1 MKTPDSDNPKD
12 SPRSSKHSNEFGNA
26 IPWWVKSIL
35 ALMVT
40 GMICYKILET
50 PISLQF
56 DFPAFL
62 SLLLALFSVG
72 LAALFYFK
80 ATDTSNAFYDNTYKF
95 SQDVAGLLAKIESGF
110 GERLRHLDETY
121 KGMRESFDRLP
132 SRLNLKNAKKDLEEE
147 EEEARKLREEREKM
161 IDDLVARA

>member
-1 MKTPDSDNPKD
+1 MSTPNSEPPKRPDSSDKE
-12 SPRSSKHSNEFGNA
+12 SQSSLNR
-26 IPWWVKSIL
+26 IPSWVKSII
-35 ALMVT
+35 AIIVT
-40 GMICYKILET
+40 TVLCYKVYET
-50 PISLQF
+50 PITLQF

-62 SLLLALFSVG
+62 SLLLALFSVA

-121 KGMRESFDRLP
+121 KGCLLYTSP
-132 SRLNLKNAKKDLEEE
+132 SPRDQRGYRMPSSA
-147 EEEARKLREEREKM
+147 
-161 IDDLVARA
+161 